1 MTAAWP
7 KKKNRT
13 SMRPHTLQMCI
24 SHKSAGM
31 RPGPWEPSGP
41 LCLHGTAA
49 SRASSPLTR
58 VLSDPLLLFC
68 RLRDE
73 SGREAGSSRS
83 CCMLSCL
90 CQGQLADVTA
100 APSLGDP
107 LPPPRWVCSPR
118 GGGLTPSCFLGRG
131 GLHCHSTSP
140 LNTVAHM
147 ALGFTREPPL
157 ALVLH
162 FEKRLVIALG

>member
-1 MTAAWP
+1 MTAARP

-13 SMRPHTLQMCI
+13 STRPHTLQMCI
-24 SHKSAGM
+24 SHQSAGM

-83 CCMLSCL
+83 CRVLSCL

-118 GGGLTPSCFLGRG
+118 GGGLTPLCFLGRG
-131 GLHCHSTSP
+131 FSTATAQVLSILWPTWLWDSQGSHP
-140 LNTVAHM
+140 LPWCFILRSA
-147 ALGFTREPPL
+147 
-157 ALVLH
+157 
-162 FEKRLVIALG
+162 